1 LSSCQCVKKPHD
13 DWNTDRLVELV
24 AAHPSPV
31 TMLIIILIFLSILTL
46 LNYSTCRDVGY
57 PPFLMSALWLLVMTL
72 YCLAPIPIYAI
83 SHVSLLEEKMVRCS
97 RRALAHSSHGT
108 TRIGTVFCEALNGR
122 YARFSNS
129 WQSVIEDLCF

>member
-1 LSSCQCVKKPHD
+1 M
-13 DWNTDRLVELV
+13 T
-24 AAHPSPV
+24 
-31 TMLIIILIFLSILTL
+31 LIIVLILLSILML
-46 LNYSTCRDVGY
+46 LNYCTCRDVGY
-57 PPFLMSALWLLVMTL
+57 PPFLMSAMWLLVMTL
-72 YCLAPIPIYAI
+72 YCLAPIPIHAI

-129 WQSVIEDLCF
+129 WQSVIVDLCF